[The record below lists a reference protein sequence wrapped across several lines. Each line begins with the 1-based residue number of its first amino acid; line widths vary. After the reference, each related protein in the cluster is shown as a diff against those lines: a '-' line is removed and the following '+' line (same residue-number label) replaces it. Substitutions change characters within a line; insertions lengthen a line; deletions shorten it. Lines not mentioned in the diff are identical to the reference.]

1 MIMRDQ
7 TVITTDVP
15 ARLERLP
22 FSRFHWLVIFA
33 LGITWILDG
42 LEVTIVG
49 SLTGALQERS
59 GLAFSNE
66 QIGLAGIPSLVGA
79 VLGAPLF
86 CGLSDRSCPK
96 KFFTVKRGVYLVAT
110 VATGLSWNFWSFALF
125 RALTGAGIGGEYS
138 AINSAIQE
146 FVPASRRGR
155 VDLFVN
161 GSYWI
166 GAALGA
172 LGAVVV
178 LDPHLVP
185 VWLGW
190 RLAFLF
196 RGLLAV
202 VIIFLRRFVPA
213 SPPPLTTHG

>member
-66 QIGLAGIPSLVGA
+66 QIGLAGKA
-79 VLGAPLF
+79 
-86 CGLSDRSCPK
+86 
-96 KFFTVKRGVYLVAT
+96 YL
-110 VATGLSWNFWSFALF
+110 
-125 RALTGAGIGGEYS
+125 RGAG
-138 AINSAIQE
+138 
-146 FVPASRRGR
+146 
-155 VDLFVN
+155 
-161 GSYWI
+161 
-166 GAALGA
+166 LGA
-172 LGAVVV
+172 LLFWGLTYRLCPQERFPVNGGGYI
-178 LDPHLVP
+178 VP
-185 VWLGW
+185 TAATEVSW
-190 RLAFLF
+190 
-196 RGLLAV
+196 
-202 VIIFLRRFVPA
+202 
-213 SPPPLTTHG
+213 